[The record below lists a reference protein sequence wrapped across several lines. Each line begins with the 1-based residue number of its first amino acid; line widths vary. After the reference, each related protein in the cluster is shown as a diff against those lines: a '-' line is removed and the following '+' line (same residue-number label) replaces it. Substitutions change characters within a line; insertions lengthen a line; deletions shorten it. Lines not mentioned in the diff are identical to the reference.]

1 VERNGGPRY
10 DGGASRMRP
19 TGTIVGNYRLGEKI
33 DEGGMGLVY
42 RAVDTKIGRTVAL
55 KFLHP
60 DLARDPKARGRFIQE
75 ARAAS
80 SLGHPNICTI
90 FQIDETRDGETFL
103 AMAYYE
109 GETLQKRIARGPLA
123 LDEALDIAGQVAQG
137 LSKAHARGLVHRDI
151 KPANIFVTHDG
162 LVKILDFGLAALA
175 AEARLSTPGSH
186 PGTPRYMTPEQAR
199 GEETDE
205 RSDIWSLGAMLY
217 EMIAG
222 VPAFP
227 AEYDQASLLA
237 IAGEK
242 QKPLASRRAGAPAE
256 LERIVEKALAKD
268 PDARYRDA
276 EDLMVDLKR
285 LAKTVALKSAAARVS
300 RAAASEPAPPRRRAR
315 RPLIVALSILA
326 VSVAV
331 IVIAAIMMSR
341 AK

>member
-1 VERNGGPRY
+1 MERDGGPKY

-19 TGTIVGNYRLGEKI
+19 TGTIVGNYRLGDKI
-33 DEGGMGLVY
+33 DERGSGLVY
-42 RAVDTKIGRTVAL
+42 RAVDTKLGRTVAL

-80 SLGHPNICTI
+80 SLDHPNICTI

-109 GETLQKRIARGPLA
+109 GETLQKRIARGPLG
-123 LDEALDIAGQVAQG
+123 LDEALEIAGQVAQG
-137 LSKAHARGLVHRDI
+137 LSKAHAKGIVHRGI
-151 KPANIFVTHDG
+151 KPANIFVTLDG
-162 LVKILDFGLAALA
+162 LVKILDFGLAKLA
-175 AEARLSTPGSH
+175 GEAKLTNEGATL
-186 PGTPRYMTPEQAR
+186 GTTRYMSPEQAR

-222 VPAFP
+222 APPFAPAC
-227 AEYDQASLLA
+227 DQAVCCA
-237 IAGEK
+237 IANEEPE
-242 QKPLASRRAGAPAE
+242 PLTARRAGVPTE
-256 LERIVEKALAKD
+256 LERIVEKTLAKD
-268 PDARYRDA
+268 PGERYQHA

-285 LAKTVALKSAAARVS
+285 LAKTVALKSAEAHVL
-300 RAAASEPAPPRRRAR
+300 RAAPAGTAPPPRHMR
-315 RPLIVALSILA
+315 RPLIIALSILI
-326 VSVAV
+326 VSLAV
-331 IVIAAIMMSR
+331 IVIASIMMSR